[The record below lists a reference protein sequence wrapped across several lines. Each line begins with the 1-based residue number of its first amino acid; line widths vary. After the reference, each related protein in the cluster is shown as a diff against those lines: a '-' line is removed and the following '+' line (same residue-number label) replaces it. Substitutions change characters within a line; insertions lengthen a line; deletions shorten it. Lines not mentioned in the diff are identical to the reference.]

1 MSEQSPPQPVE
12 LELLT
17 ADEEGVIDS
26 PEGAL
31 EDVPLTVEV
40 EIGHIDVPLEE
51 VKHFGKG
58 TRLPLAAAVGDPAT
72 LLLNGHPVALGDL
85 VVVGDHYA
93 VRITRLLT
101 GSEGSAS

>member
-1 MSEQSPPQPVE
+1 MSEETLPQPVE

-31 EDVPLTVEV
+31 EDIPLTV
-40 EIGHIDVPLEE
+40 IGHIDVPLEE

-58 TRLPLAAAVGDPAT
+58 TRLPLAAAAGDPAT